1 MLYPV
6 PTFCL
11 SKKWMGL
18 SDDQQYYL
26 RNLIQNEMFDLWVGK
41 DENL

>member
-1 MLYPV
+1 MFYPV

-18 SDDQQYYL
+18 SEDQQYHL
-26 RNLIQNEMFDLWVGK
+26 RNMIQNETFDFQVGK